1 MTSTPTGRLATS
13 LVVAL
18 ALPVSGAVALN
29 AGQIS
34 RPRQTTTTAPSPAIP
49 ATQAGPVAARLYLA
63 VLGRDGDAAGLRSA
77 TTEIQRG
84 RINNQVAAMVTSAE
98 FRQNVQPKPA
108 SDILAQFCQGLLGR
122 NPDPAGMNAFL
133 PRLGRGEYT
142 GVILEMLGSPEFRET
157 LAASPANLTSELNS
171 FKPISRVDA
180 ALLCQAKV
188 ITAYSGDVPGRRVF
202 ISFDQMPE
210 ISQELRFVSGSGV
223 DRLDNNRTVT
233 YRCENNAV
241 SFSHDDRRAMV
252 GADPRENFGAATID
266 ACIAGAAP
274 EFRGVSVRAATMTTT
289 DIDRQFFIQAYS
301 VVDSRP
307 VYVVCELDY
316 TRIVSIRRR

>member
-1 MTSTPTGRLATS
+1 MTSTPTRRLTTS

-18 ALPVSGAVALN
+18 TLAVSGAVALN

-49 ATQAGPVAARLYLA
+49 ADQAGTVAARLYLA

-84 RINNQVAAMVTSAE
+84 RINNQVAAMVTSPE

-108 SDILAQFCQGLLGR
+108 SDILAQFYQGLLNR

-157 LAASPANLTSELNS
+157 LGASSGGGGSTVATRL
-171 FKPISRVDA
+171 DA
-180 ALLCQAKV
+180 ALACQARV
-188 ITAYSGDVPGRRVF
+188 LAAVNDDVPGRVF
-202 ISFDQMPE
+202 LSFDRMPDT
-210 ISQELRFVSGSGV
+210 SQDLRVVSGAAV
-223 DRLDNNRTVT
+223 DRFDRDRAMT
-233 YRCENNAV
+233 YRCEGTTATYYYNDRERARGADIREPFASVAVNNCLNAASSEIGGAQIQGAALSASDTRAEYVLGLAV
-241 SFSHDDRRAMV
+241 S
-252 GADPRENFGAATID
+252 
-266 ACIAGAAP
+266 
-274 EFRGVSVRAATMTTT
+274 
-289 DIDRQFFIQAYS
+289 
-301 VVDSRP
+301 DSRT
-307 VYVVCELDY
+307 VNVVCELDGM
-316 TRIVSIRRR
+316 RVVNVRRR